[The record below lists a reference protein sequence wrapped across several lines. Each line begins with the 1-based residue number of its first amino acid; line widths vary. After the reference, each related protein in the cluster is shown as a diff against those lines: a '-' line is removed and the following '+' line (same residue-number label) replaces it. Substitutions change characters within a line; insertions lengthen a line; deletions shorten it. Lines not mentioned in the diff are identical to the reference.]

1 MFVNKYDGKT
11 GIVGPQKLRLKI
23 ISGIIIAVPHPK
35 IFKILKN
42 EFYTIKA
49 VNQAEYPKTIIEIEQ
64 DKIVINGPDGN
75 NKMKIAFEF
84 DKLIKGTTLI
94 VN

>member
-1 MFVNKYDGKT
+1 MFVKKYDGKT
-11 GIVGPQKLRLKI
+11 GIVGAQKLRLKI

-49 VNQAEYPKTIIEIEQ
+49 LNQAEDPKTIIDIEQ

-75 NKMKIAFEF
+75 NKIKIAVKF
-84 DKLIKGTTLI
+84 DKLIKGSTVI